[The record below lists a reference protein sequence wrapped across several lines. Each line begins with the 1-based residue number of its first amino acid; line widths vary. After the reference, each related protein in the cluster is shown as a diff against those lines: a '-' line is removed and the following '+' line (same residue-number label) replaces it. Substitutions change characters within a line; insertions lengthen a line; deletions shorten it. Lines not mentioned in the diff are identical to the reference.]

1 MIKFLLVALSSM
13 ALFSYSG
20 RTAVFNPETYTLS
33 NGMQVV
39 VVTNRS
45 APAVV
50 QMVWYKVGAADEPRG
65 QSGIAHFLEHLMFKG
80 TKYTPPGEFSK
91 IVARNGGTDN
101 AFTSQDFTA
110 YYQKV
115 ARSKLELVMKLE
127 AERMTKLVLTDK
139 EVLPERDVVLEERSS
154 RTDNSPAAQLFEAQQ
169 TALYLNHPYRHP
181 VIGWEHEIRELS
193 TENALR
199 FYKKFY
205 APNNAILIVSGDVSL
220 EEIKPLAEKHYGSI
234 SVGAE
239 IVRTRS
245 AEPKHRAARRVS
257 LSSAQVRQP
266 SLSRIYITS
275 CYRTAQ
281 KREAYALQVLA
292 EILGGGT
299 RSRLYRSLVL
309 EQKKAI
315 SASVWYNPT
324 ALDYGEFGISVTPR
338 DNLSLAQ
345 IERALDRELLEIKTK
360 SISADEIKR
369 AAKKLTAEAVYARDS
384 LMAAPNIIGRA
395 LTTGQ
400 SIEDLE
406 EWPERIMSVR
416 VSDVVAA
423 ANKTLVL
430 RNSVTSLLTPKK
442 REGQ

>member
-1 MIKFLLVALSSM
+1 MIRFLLLALSSM
-13 ALFSYSG
+13 ALFSFSG
-20 RTAVFNPETYTLS
+20 KTEVFNPETHTLS

-50 QMVWYKVGAADEPRG
+50 HMVWYKVGAADEPRG

-91 IVARNGGTDN
+91 IVSRNGGTDN

-115 ARSKLELVMKLE
+115 ARTKLELVMKLE
-127 AERMTKLVLTDK
+127 AERMTNLVLSEKD
-139 EVLPERDVVLEERSS
+139 VLSERDVVLEERAS
-154 RTDNSPAAQLFEAQQ
+154 RTDNSPSAQLFEAQQ
-169 TALYLNHPYRHP
+169 TALYLNHPYRNP

-193 TENALR
+193 AENALS

-205 APNNAILIVSGDVSL
+205 APNNAILIVAGDVSL
-220 EEIKPLAEKHYGSI
+220 KEIKPLAEKYYGPI
-234 SVGAE
+234 PGGAE
-239 IVRTRS
+239 IVRSRIL
-245 AEPKHRAARRVS
+245 EPKHRAARRVS
-257 LSSAQVRQP
+257 LSSTQVRQP
-266 SLSRIYITS
+266 SLSRVYITS
-275 CYRTAQ
+275 SYRTAQ

-292 EILGGGT
+292 EIIGGGT

-309 EQKKAI
+309 DQKKAI
-315 SASVWYNPT
+315 SVSAWYNPT

-338 DNLSLAQ
+338 GNLSLAQ
-345 IERALDRELLEIKTK
+345 IEKALDRELLEIKTK

-400 SIEDLE
+400 SLE
-406 EWPERIMSVR
+406 NLEAWPERIMSVR
-416 VSDVVAA
+416 IEDVVAA
-423 ANKTLVL
+423 ANETLVL

-442 REGQ
+442 RGVQ

>member
-50 QMVWYKVGAADEPRG
+50 HMVWYKVGAADEPRG

-205 APNNAILIVSGDVSL
+205 VPNNAILIVSGDVSL
-220 EEIKPLAEKHYGSI
+220 EEIKPLAEKYYGSI
-234 SVGAE
+234 PVGPE
-239 IVRTRS
+239 ILRTRS
-245 AEPKHRAARRVS
+245 VEPKHRAARRVS

-275 CYRTAQ
+275 CYRTAK

-299 RSRLYRSLVL
+299 SSRLYRSLVL
-309 EQKKAI
+309 DKKKAI

-345 IERALDRELLEIKTK
+345 IEKALDKELLEIKTK
-360 SISADEIKR
+360 SVSSDEIRR
-369 AAKKLTAEAVYARDS
+369 AAKRLTAEAVYAQDS

-400 SIEDLE
+400 SLEDLE

-430 RNSVTSLLTPKK
+430 RNSVTSLLTPMK